1 MDTLQFF
8 TTLRIGWFNAWIPVF
23 AMLFIQYLYMLIYKE
38 GGKRAVDTSWYTAK
52 DKCNFRWNSF
62 FHFVL
67 LVLSLFLPLKTGT
80 LWFAVGLVLY
90 TLAMIA
96 FLSAFRAYAM
106 APLNA
111 TIEGGIYRYSRNPMY
126 FAFTL
131 GVAAAGIA
139 SASLWM
145 LLAIIPFAVSTH
157 AVILGEERY
166 CEQTYGK
173 EYLDYKAKTPRYFLF
188 F

>member
-1 MDTLQFF
+1 MNTLQFF

-23 AMLFIQYLYMLIYKE
+23 AMLLIQYIYMLIYKE

-52 DKCNFRWNSF
+52 DKSNFRWNSF

-80 LWFAVGLVLY
+80 LWFVVGLVLY
-90 TLAMIA
+90 ALALIA

-106 APLNA
+106 APPDA

-131 GVAAAGIA
+131 GVAAAGVA

-173 EYLDYKAKTPRYFLF
+173 EYLDYKAKTPRYFWF